1 MIDIADFAKIEM
13 KIGCI
18 VSAER
23 VPETDK
29 LLRLT
34 VNFGEAQ
41 PRQVVSG
48 IATYL
53 EDIQT
58 LVGTCCP
65 FVTNLAP
72 RTIRGLE
79 SQAMIVAVHT
89 DNGAFSLLEP
99 TSADIPPGTRLG

>member
-1 MIDIADFAKIEM
+1 MITIEDFAKVEM
-13 KIGCI
+13 RIGKI

-29 LLRLT
+29 LMRLQ
-34 VNFGEAQ
+34 VDFGEDE

-48 IATYL
+48 IATYFSD
-53 EDIQT
+53 EQV
-58 LVGTCCP
+58 LVGKTCP

-89 DNGAFSLLEP
+89 TEDAFSLLEP
-99 TSADIPPGTRLG
+99 TMVEIPVGTRLN